1 MGSRKLL
8 LKHFVLNKI
17 FLFPTFRLI
26 LEKLRV
32 EWRYPR
38 YHNEKKMVDE
48 PPKKIFTLNFIYFY
62 LASVYFK
69 EIDLSRKL
77 SESYDMQEK
86 LVADNADLEVKR
98 FVINLRL
105 RSKTFETEYVKV

>member
-1 MGSRKLL
+1 MALPSLPQRKR
-8 LKHFVLNKI
+8 NG
-17 FLFPTFRLI
+17 R
-26 LEKLRV
+26 RAS
-32 EWRYPR
+32 
-38 YHNEKKMVDE
+38 
-48 PPKKIFTLNFIYFY
+48 KKIFTLNFIYFY